1 MNYIQSGGNNN
12 NNSKIDNQ
20 ANNSNN
26 NNRLSN
32 MINSTAQIEEIVV
45 DESNRLAVQQQYDE
59 LDQNQINN
67 QNQGIHRLLFF

>member
-1 MNYIQSGGNNN
+1 MQSINN

-20 ANNSNN
+20 ANNNN
-26 NNRLSN
+26 SRPSN

-45 DESNRLAVQQQYDE
+45 DENNRLVVQQQYDE

-67 QNQGIHRLLFF
+67 QNQGIHRLFYYQMGLAFK